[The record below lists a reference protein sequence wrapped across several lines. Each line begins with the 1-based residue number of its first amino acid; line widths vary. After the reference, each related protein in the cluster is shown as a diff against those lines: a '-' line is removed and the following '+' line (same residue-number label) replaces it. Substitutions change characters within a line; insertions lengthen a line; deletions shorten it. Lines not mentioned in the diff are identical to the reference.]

1 MRLFLMSTLLVA
13 LVSLGAQAQTNPFR
27 AKLKGLPSYTVEYSY
42 GGDMSGTGK
51 TSSADDRFASSET
64 RTGKFFGKQTTT
76 STWSMTDGDFIWSA
90 DLEKKTGL
98 KSVNPLPS
106 MAKAYDDL
114 DRDGKARF
122 TSNMKEM
129 MQFVTRA
136 FPGMPFDGEKKG
148 TRTYA
153 GESCELTEMGSFS
166 FCTMKSAPIVLY
178 SAGSF
183 MCVNFEQTATSVR
196 RSSDPSL
203 FQVPADVKWT
213 ENLDRARADSGAR
226 AFIGQF
232 ASQAMTDSI
241 AKAKAEMAAKS
252 GNASNG
258 QQAQMT
264 PEQQKQMCD
273 ALKNFSISTAFN
285 NAMKNALN
293 QAKNDA
299 INGAAEGA
307 ANKLKRGLGGLI
319 KRP

>member
-1 MRLFLMSTLLVA
+1 MRLIATSALFVA
-13 LVSLGAQAQTNPFR
+13 LIPVAGNAQANPFK

-42 GGDMSGTGK
+42 GGDMTGTGK
-51 TSSADDRFASSET
+51 SSSGDDRFAATET

-76 STWSMTDGDFIWSA
+76 TTWSMTDAEFIWSA

-106 MAKAYDDL
+106 MARAYDEL
-114 DRDGKARF
+114 DRDAKARF
-122 TSNMKEM
+122 TANMKEM

-136 FPGMPFDGEKKG
+136 FPGMPFEGEKKG

-196 RSSDPSL
+196 RSSDASL
-203 FQVPADVKWT
+203 FQVPADLKWT
-213 ENLDRARADSGAR
+213 ESIDRAHADSGAR
-226 AFIGQF
+226 AFVGQF

-241 AKAKAEMAAKS
+241 AKARTEMAKS
-252 GNASNG
+252 DGAGN
-258 QQAQMT
+258 QPQMT
-264 PEQQKQMCD
+264 PDQQKQMCD
-273 ALKNFSISTAFN
+273 AIKNFSLSAALN

-293 QAKNDA
+293 QAKNEA
-299 INGAAEGA
+299 INGAVEGA
-307 ANKLKRGLGGLI
+307 ANKVKRGLGGLI
-319 KRP
+319 RRP